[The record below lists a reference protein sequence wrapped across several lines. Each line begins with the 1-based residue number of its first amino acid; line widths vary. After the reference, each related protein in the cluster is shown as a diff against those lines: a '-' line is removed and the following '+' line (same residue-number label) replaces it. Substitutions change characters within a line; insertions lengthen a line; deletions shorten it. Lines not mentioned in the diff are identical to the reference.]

1 MCGKDRARKAERRR
15 SGKVNAEVG
24 NVKMRGQ
31 DELTEREEDERS
43 EDSVW
48 MTVWQKNRRVE
59 GHM

>member
-48 MTVWQKNRRVE
+48 MTVWQKNRRME